1 MLVARGLAFLFYL
14 ILARVFEP
22 GAYGEIQYS
31 IAIAEIIAVGT
42 QPFGQH
48 VLARFI
54 GKYKESPD
62 DLARFFSNA
71 WVILV
76 SIFALTLILAIPTL
90 AFLSLQS
97 VGILVVVAGTTIFYA
112 YWGLARGF
120 LASRRLV
127 VAYLGSNLLQLIL
140 TFWLI
145 QLLAIKSVSLAL
157 VIYGGTYL
165 LPLALLQI
173 TRPLIL
179 SFDHHLIN
187 WNTIKPIL
195 RFSLPIWLSH
205 AMYMLT
211 LTLDI
216 LLLKHFSDSE
226 ILGRYSLAKNIS
238 ALFIFIPTGIS
249 TILMPR
255 VASLPERDHNKLL
268 IQSLALSLAINLGVL
283 AALLL
288 LGNWAV
294 RRFFGPG
301 YLSSPTTV
309 LVLATGMIV
318 LGIHAIFSSVQ
329 VGKGRANWET
339 ISRFVILVVSIS
351 VGWFMIPV
359 YADLGAAL
367 SVLAGGGSGMIAYGI
382 LFFLNRR
389 AL

>member
-1 MLVARGLAFLFYL
+1 
-14 ILARVFEP
+14 
-22 GAYGEIQYS
+22 
-31 IAIAEIIAVGT
+31 VGIFVLT
-42 QPFGQH
+42 L
-48 VLARFI
+48 VLAI
-54 GKYKESPD
+54 S
-62 DLARFFSNA
+62 A
-71 WVILV
+71 
-76 SIFALTLILAIPTL
+76 L

-97 VGILVVVAGTTIFYA
+97 FGILVVVAGTTIFYA

-127 VAYLGSNLLQLIL
+127 VAYLGSNLLQLVL

-145 QLLAIKSVSLAL
+145 QFLAIKSVSLAL

-205 AMYMLT
+205 AMYMLN

-216 LLLKHFSDSE
+216 LLLKHFCDSE
-226 ILGRYSLAKNIS
+226 TLGRYSLAKTIS

-255 VASLPERDHNKLL
+255 VASLPAKDHNKLL
-268 IQSLALSLAINLGVL
+268 IQSLVLSLVINLGIL
-283 AALLL
+283 AVLLL

-294 RRFFGPG
+294 RQFFGAE
-301 YLSSPTTV
+301 YLSSSATV
-309 LVLATGMIV
+309 LILAAGMIM
-318 LGIHAIFSSVQ
+318 LGVHAIFSSVQ
-329 VGKGRANWET
+329 VGKGQANWET
-339 ISRFVILVVSIS
+339 ISRFVILVVFFT
-351 VGWFMIPV
+351 VGWLMIPV
-359 YADLGAAL
+359 QGDLGAAI
-367 SVLAGGGSGMIAYGI
+367 SVLAGGSSGMIAYGI

-389 AL
+389 TL